1 MWACGLLLLA
11 ATWRYRS
18 FTLAIAAAL
27 TISPIVWLD
36 YFALAAVPLAI
47 ARPRLSWVWFLP
59 LATWGLRGAGLDIGD
74 PWDIA
79 RLSSSS
85 PSSFAVAF
93 RDEPGAGAR
102 ARANAV
108 MAARLPT

>member
-1 MWACGLLLLA
+1 MWAGGLLLLA

-36 YFALAAVPLAI
+36 YFALAALPLAI
-47 ARPRLSWVWFLP
+47 ARPRLSWIWFLP

-79 RLSSSS
+79 RLLLVFSVV
-85 PSSFAVAF
+85 FAVAF
-93 RDEPGAGAR
+93 REEPERAHE

-108 MAARLPT
+108 RAARLPT

>member
-36 YFALAAVPLAI
+36 YFALAALPLAI
-47 ARPRLSWVWFLP
+47 ARPRLSWIWFLP
-59 LATWGLRGAGLDIGD
+59 LATWGLRGAGLNIGD
-74 PWDIA
+74 PWDIT
-79 RLSSSS
+79 RLLLVFSVV
-85 PSSFAVAF
+85 FAVAF
-93 RDEPGAGAR
+93 REEPERAHE

-108 MAARLPT
+108 RAARLPT